1 MMRHVSVFRFK
12 PEYRTEEIVFRIAEQ
27 LRALPEQVPTIL
39 ESEIGVKPIQIP
51 PESPDGLVQFYD
63 LIQIITFASS
73 EDCAAYPAAEGHI
86 RFVTAS
92 GEYMDQVI
100 GIDYPV

>member
-1 MMRHVSVFRFK
+1 MRHVSVFRLK

-51 PESPDGLVQFYD
+51 PESPDGLVQD
-63 LIQIITFASS
+63 LIEAGFKFKFIARTELILNNL
-73 EDCAAYPAAEGHI
+73 
-86 RFVTAS
+86 
-92 GEYMDQVI
+92 
-100 GIDYPV
+100 